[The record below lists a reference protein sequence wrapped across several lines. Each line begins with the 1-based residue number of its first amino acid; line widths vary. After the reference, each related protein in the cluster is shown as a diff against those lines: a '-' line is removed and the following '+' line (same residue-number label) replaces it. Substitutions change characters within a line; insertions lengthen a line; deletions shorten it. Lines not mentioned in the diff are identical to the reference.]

1 MRTEHTDNVK
11 KKIRR
16 YTDEEKKIALK
27 YLQQYPDNLQQAF
40 LKASFELS
48 DRTPASIENKYYLSW
63 KNDEDFRAVTT
74 GGKNGFTRNVKN
86 TMRVDGAFPEDRKLN
101 TVEHMMKM
109 FLELSYDDRNKIFS
123 FFMSTGSIETSKS
136 SKTLKK

>member
-1 MRTEHTDNVK
+1 MQTEHTDNVK
-11 KKIRR
+11 RAVRR
-16 YTDEEKKIALK
+16 YTEDEKRIVLRH
-27 YLQQYPDNLQQAF
+27 LQQYPDNLQQAF
-40 LKASFELS
+40 LKASMELS
-48 DRTPASIENKYYLSW
+48 DRSPASIENKYYLSW